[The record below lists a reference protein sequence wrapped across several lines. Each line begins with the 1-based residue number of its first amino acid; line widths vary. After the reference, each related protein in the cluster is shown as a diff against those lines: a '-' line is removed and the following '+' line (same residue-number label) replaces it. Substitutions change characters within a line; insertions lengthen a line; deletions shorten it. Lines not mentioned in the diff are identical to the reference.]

1 MPERSERNGYNYG
14 TTDKMTKVAV
24 DLGYYDQAKF
34 IKDFKEY
41 AGITPNRYLKK
52 IQNENYRIRVNRI
65 VRF

>member
-1 MPERSERNGYNYG
+1 
-14 TTDKMTKVAV
+14 MTKVAV